1 MAGSAPLKFHE
12 KRGIATRRCRMSLPS
27 AGTKFSF
34 ASRSLVHDQLAIGGN
49 RLQNWVTA
57 PVVGLMAIVS
67 PTPPVALTP
76 KKLGTDGPKSKSWE
90 SAQMNDPNVVAL
102 ARRPAAKEFAP

>member
-34 ASRSLVHDQLAIGGN
+34 ASLSLVHDQLAIGGN

-57 PVVGLMAIVS
+57 PVVGLMAMVR

-76 KKLGTDGPKSKSWE
+76 KKLLTDGAKSKFRE
-90 SAQMNDPNVVAL
+90 SAHIKLPVVVAL
-102 ARRPAAKEFAP
+102 A